1 MLRKIFLGT
10 LLFFTFISTH
20 AQTDSAKL
28 SKPVADTTT
37 GPKPSL
43 AITGAVDAYYRYDFN
58 NPTAN
63 PYNSFTSFTKSQNS
77 FALGMANVKFELQT
91 KKIDMV
97 ADLGFG
103 QREKEF
109 AYNDNGISQAVK
121 QLYISYSPNSWLKL
135 TAGSWA
141 THLNY
146 ELADAFGNRN
156 YSMSYY
162 FTFGPFSHTGVR
174 ADFTT
179 SKKTAFMIGVANAT
193 DYRVPPDGQINK
205 KSLLAQFTYT
215 PNDNLQFLLNYV
227 GGQAPD
233 TSKSN
238 IGNLIITDKI
248 SSKFNIVYNGILA
261 SVKLWDGAKN
271 IGSKTWW
278 GSALYFNYDPKSW
291 FGLTLRSEYFNDDKQ
306 LNLYSTLPAGGNV
319 FSNTLSANFK
329 VEGLT
334 FIPEFRLDNA
344 SAPLFTN
351 HSGSL
356 IKNDASFIVA
366 VVYKF

>member
-10 LLFFTFISTH
+10 NVFFCFISTY

-28 SKPVADTTT
+28 SKPVADTTADT
-37 GPKPSL
+37 KPVI

-58 NPTAN
+58 NPVTA
-63 PYNSFTSFTKSQNS
+63 PFNSYTSFTKTQNS

-109 AYNDNGISQAVK
+109 AYNDNGISQAIK
-121 QLYISYSPNSWLKL
+121 QMYITYSANSWLKL
-135 TAGSWA
+135 TAGTWA

-146 ELADAFGNRN
+146 ELADAFANRN

-162 FTFGPFSHTGVR
+162 FTIGPFSHTGIR
-174 ADFTT
+174 ADFNT
-179 SKKTAFMIGVANAT
+179 SKRTAFMIGVANAT
-193 DYRVPPDGQINK
+193 DYRIPPDGQINK
-205 KSLLAQFTYT
+205 KFLLAQFTYT
-215 PNDNLQFLLNYV
+215 PNDNLQLLVNYV

-248 SSKFNIVYNGILA
+248 NSKFNIVYNGILA
-261 SVKLWDGAKN
+261 GVKLWDGAKN

-278 GSALYFNYDPKSW
+278 GSAVYFNFDPKSW
-291 FGLTLRSEYFNDDKQ
+291 FGLTLRSEYFSDENQ
-306 LNLYSTLPAGGNV
+306 LNLYASLPTGGNV

-329 VEGLT
+329 VDGLT
-334 FIPEFRLDNA
+334 FIPELRLDNS
-344 SAPLFTN
+344 SAPLFVN
-351 HSGSL
+351 HSGISV
-356 IKNDASFIVA
+356 KSDASFICA
-366 VVYKF
+366 MVYKF

>member
-1 MLRKIFLGT
+1 MLRKIFLGI
-10 LLFFTFISTH
+10 LLFFAFYSSD
-20 AQTDSAKL
+20 AQTDSTNL
-28 SKPVADTTT
+28 SKIISDSTT
-37 GPKPSL
+37 GTKPSL

-58 NPTAN
+58 NPAAN
-63 PYNSFTSFTKSQNS
+63 PYNSFTSFNKSQNS

-109 AYNDNGISQAVK
+109 AYNDNGISQAIK

-141 THLNY
+141 THVNY
-146 ELADAFGNRN
+146 ELADAFANRN
-156 YSMSYY
+156 YSMSYS

-179 SKKTAFMIGVANAT
+179 SKKIAFMIGVANAT
-193 DYRVPPDGQINK
+193 DYRIPPDGQINK
-205 KSLLAQFTYT
+205 KFLLAQFTYT
-215 PNDNLQFLLNYV
+215 PNDNLQLLLNYV

-248 SSKFNIVYNGILA
+248 SSKFNMVYNGILA
-261 SVKLWDGAKN
+261 SVKGWDGVKN
-271 IGSKTWW
+271 ISSKTWW

-291 FGLTLRSEYFNDDKQ
+291 FGLTLRSEYFNDEKQ
-306 LNLYSTLPAGGNV
+306 LNLFASQLTGGSV

-334 FIPEFRLDNA
+334 CIPEFRLDNA

-351 HSGSL
+351 HSGRL

>member
-1 MLRKIFLGT
+1 MLRKIFLGI
-10 LLFFTFISTH
+10 LLFFAFNSSD
-20 AQTDSAKL
+20 AQTDSANL
-28 SKPVADTTT
+28 SKAVSDTTT
-37 GPKPSL
+37 DPKPSL

-63 PYNSFTSFTKSQNS
+63 PYNSFTSFTKTQNS

-103 QREKEF
+103 QREEEF
-109 AYNDNGISQAVK
+109 AYNDNGISQAIK
-121 QLYISYSPNSWLKL
+121 QLYISYSPNSWLKI

-146 ELADAFGNRN
+146 ELADAFANRN
-156 YSMSYY
+156 YSMSYS

-193 DYRVPPDGQINK
+193 DYRIPPDGRINK
-205 KSLLAQFTYT
+205 KFLLAQFTYT

-261 SVKLWDGAKN
+261 GVKRWDGAKN
-271 IGSKTWW
+271 IGTKTWW

-291 FGLTLRSEYFNDDKQ
+291 FGLTLRSEYFNDEKQ
-306 LNLYSTLPAGGNV
+306 LNLFASQLTGGNV

-344 SAPLFTN
+344 SSPLFVK
-351 HSGSL
+351 HSGASV
-356 IKNDASFIVA
+356 KSDANLVVA